1 MLKGNEG
8 ERRNQKRFLGLPI
21 TYKGVVVSLNPRK
34 IPCMANVRRTAG
46 APIDLTVKYFNAGFS
61 MGESCSIRR
70 LICNY
75 FPHSIQL
82 ID

>member
-1 MLKGNEG
+1 M
-8 ERRNQKRFLGLPI
+8 

-46 APIDLTVKYFNAGFS
+46 APMDLTVKYFNAGLS
-61 MGESCSIRR
+61 IGESCSIYKKT
-70 LICNY
+70 CKY
-75 FPHSIQL
+75 FPDSIRM